1 MQEDVTQKDKER
13 TFEEQALDEI
23 TARAAAKD
31 IDPVVLR
38 DINYLVAEVRRLR
51 APVIVAKRLNESRRK
66 YKENQKIAGRHYD
79 EMLRSEAELE
89 KALASAIEPMP
100 SKDEI

>member
-1 MQEDVTQKDKER
+1 MQEDITQRNKKR
-13 TFEEQALDEI
+13 MFEEQVLDEI

-31 IDPVVLR
+31 TDPIVLR

-51 APVIVAKRLNESRRK
+51 APLVVAKRLNESRRK
-66 YKENQKIAGRHYD
+66 YKESQKIAGQHYD

-89 KALASAIEPMP
+89 KAFASAIEPMP
-100 SKDEI
+100 SEDEI